1 MDPNTS
7 GGTSK
12 SALDLAVELGVRTQ
26 TILGGLQSLG
36 IDAENASETVDSD
49 VESMLVDHLIQQGQ
63 ISSKLKGGKGRRSKS
78 DDPVVDDDILT
89 EALGASET
97 GFQQSRI
104 PRQFS
109 IESDFEES
117 PSFFQRWFGKKKN
130 LARNLKEHALSDEE
144 ISSMFQSRSSRQ
156 DQTMPSPFQDQGKED
171 TGDIDMDDYE
181 ETDQEQADEGMEDLE
196 LDEDLIDD
204 LEDIDIEQAS
214 DELGDIDVDDLEDID
229 MSDISDEDDTGE
241 GEASDEDVDIEDL
254 DTSFEDEEGEGE
266 TSDEEG
272 EGEEEG
278 QETEEEEEEPSSF
291 VERFLSRI
299 QLTQLEMYS
308 LLGAIITLMLITTG
322 FMIYY
327 MVYRSPDAQ
336 LRAWEEAN
344 DHYELALEYDRNDQF
359 EEAIPEFQTAV
370 TLFEEFINEFPTNQN
385 VPEAYEKT
393 SNSYYQIA
401 TAYEQLNEEEK
412 SEEPYRLMAEWY
424 GDYLAELE
432 ERAMKQAEKNLELPP
447 EERDAAGAYVDPAE
461 QRKALLRIAL
471 AQRKLNRFENAVQ
484 KLKEFIERYEQSED
498 AIQARIDLGETYER
512 WAEVDKEQEDRLLNN
527 AISVYE
533 QALDHYKDR
542 DDHINA
548 MNMNAKLGNI
558 NRKLYQRYKPDKEQ
572 KDNATAKLRDAI
584 GYYEKA
590 EEEARQIDISLDDL
604 NYREVI
610 DNVNNVFNELADLYL
625 IRGEEAGDQWK
636 EFEKNAADFPEG
648 MPPKKQL
655 EEEAQQ
661 KKRTAEMFL
670 DKANELYSILLD
682 KSELLDSDTYHNILY
697 NRAKSRHIMR
707 DYTGT
712 IAAGEMLL
720 NSTQTVNPEIK
731 TKTLYLLG
739 DAAWKQ
745 AQEQEGKDYSLVKK
759 YYIDALKANPLYPRD
774 QNGEVSNLAEIRLT
788 NVYLQTDQD
797 FEEAI
802 RRFEI
807 AKQNYPNT
815 GYTYL
820 TLYYYAD
827 ALDRY
832 GDTLLKQAMVK
843 EQDAQ
848 AVGGSPVLMKEAENL
863 REKAKQQFE
872 EAVTQYNAAISARD
886 DSRFGD
892 PINKTYLIEIKFRRG
907 HSAYKAGNYRD
918 AQQYLEEALAEYQ
931 NENVAPKYI
940 PKAIERLGDINADR
954 ANYDK
959 AVEYYKQ
966 YLGENYENTDE
977 RVRKKLAN
985 AYRKGYSFDN
995 AREIYR
1001 QIIKDN
1007 PPPTESEVNRLKRV
1021 GLPVKKG
1028 PAFEAMKGIAET
1040 YYTEAKRSYGD
1051 ERIDN
1056 LKQTLTAYDALIDH
1070 YPLPSEAVDERLAND
1085 PDSLEKIAKIH
1096 YELGLTQDDGYENFK
1111 KAAENYEAYLSTVST
1126 NDEKLNRN
1134 YVYWQL
1140 GKCYMQM
1147 KDEVPPN
1154 NKGNVLDKAIQALGN
1169 ISSDTLYTPE
1179 NYADALILLGRA
1191 YESRA
1196 NEFLRQNNNDV
1207 DLYLS
1212 YMEKAV
1218 QTFEQVNLTKV
1229 PEKITIA
1236 SNLKNDVEN
1245 LIATQRNK
1253 MGTGLSA
1260 N

>member
-26 TILGGLQSLG
+26 TILAGLQSLG

-109 IESDFEES
+109 IESEFEES

-130 LARNLKEHALSDEE
+130 LARNLKEHALSDDE
-144 ISSMFQSRSSRQ
+144 ISSMFQTRSSRR
-156 DQTMPSPFQDQGKED
+156 DQPESSPFQDQDDGES
-171 TGDIDMDDYE
+171 GDIDMEDYE
-181 ETDQEQADEGMEDLE
+181 DTDQEQVDEGMEDLD
-196 LDEDLIDD
+196 LDEDLIGD
-204 LEDIDIEQAS
+204 LDDIDIEQAS
-214 DELGDIDVDDLEDID
+214 DELGDIDVDDLDDIDISD
-229 MSDISDEDDTGE
+229 MSDEEDTGE
-241 GEASDEDVDIEDL
+241 DEASDEDVDIEDL
-254 DTSFEDEEGEGE
+254 DTEFEDEEGEEE
-266 TSDEEG
+266 TSEEEG
-272 EGEEEG
+272 EGKEG
-278 QETEEEEEEPSSF
+278 GDETEEEEVPSSF
-291 VERFLSRI
+291 IERFLSRI

-322 FMIYY
+322 FMVYY

-344 DHYELALEYDRNDQF
+344 DHYQLALEFDNNNQF

-370 TLFEEFINEFPTNQN
+370 SLFEEFINEFPTNEN

-401 TAYEQLNEEEK
+401 TAYEQLNDDEK

-432 ERAMKQAEKNLELPP
+432 ERAMEQAEKNLELPP

-484 KLKEFIERYEQSED
+484 KLKEFIERYEKSED
-498 AIQARIDLGETYER
+498 ALQARIDLGETYER
-512 WAEVDKEQEDRLLNN
+512 WAKVDKEQEDRLLSN

-533 QALDHYKDR
+533 QALDQYEDQ

-558 NRKLYQRYKPDKEQ
+558 NQKLYQRFKNDDELKE
-572 KDNATAKLRDAI
+572 NATAKLRDAI

-590 EEEARQIDISLDDL
+590 KEEAREIDIAPDDL
-604 NYREVI
+604 NYREVV
-610 DNVNNVFNELADLYL
+610 DEVNNVFYKLADLYL
-625 IRGEEAGDQWK
+625 IRGEEAGEQWK

-661 KKRTAEMFL
+661 KKETAEREL
-670 DKANELYSILLD
+670 EKANELYSILLD

-707 DYTGT
+707 DYAGT
-712 IAAGEMLL
+712 IAAGERLL
-720 NSTQTVNPEIK
+720 HSTQTVNPEIK

-759 YYIDALKANPLYPRD
+759 YYIDALKANPLYPKD
-774 QNGEVSNLAEIRLT
+774 QNGEISNLAEIRLT

-820 TLYYYAD
+820 TLYYFAD

-832 GDTLLKQAMVK
+832 GDSLLKQAMEK

-848 AVGGSPVLMKEAENL
+848 TVGGSPVLMKEAENL
-863 REKAKQQFE
+863 RGKAKEQFE
-872 EAVTQYNAAISARD
+872 EAVTQYNAAISARPE
-886 DSRFGD
+886 SRFGD
-892 PINKTYLIEIKFRRG
+892 PINETYLIEIKFRRG
-907 HSAYKAGNYRD
+907 HSAYKAGNYKD

-931 NENVAPKYI
+931 NENVAQKYI

-966 YLGENYENTDE
+966 YLSENFENTNE
-977 RVRKKLAN
+977 RVRKKLAS
-985 AYRKGYSFDN
+985 AYRKRFSFEN

-1007 PPPTESEVNRLKRV
+1007 PPPTESEVNRLMRV
-1021 GLPVKKG
+1021 GLPVNKG

-1040 YYTEAKRSYGD
+1040 YYTEAKRTYGE
-1051 ERIDN
+1051 ERIEN
-1056 LKQTLTAYDALIDH
+1056 LKRTLDAYDALIDH

-1085 PDSLEKIAKIH
+1085 PESLEKIAKIH
-1096 YELGLTQDDGYENFK
+1096 YELGLTQDNGYENFK
-1111 KAAENYEAYLSTVST
+1111 KAAENYEAYLATVGN
-1126 NDEKLNRN
+1126 NDEQLNRN

-1191 YESRA
+1191 YEARA
-1196 NEFLRQNNNDV
+1196 NEFLRQNSNDV

-1218 QTFEQVNLTKV
+1218 QTFEQVSSINV
-1229 PEKITIA
+1229 SEKKTIA
-1236 SNLKNDVEN
+1236 SNLKDDVEK
-1245 LIATQRNK
+1245 LIATQRKK